1 MTCRRNDQGS
11 MMRMNVALFR
21 PIVVVLT
28 LAATISAA
36 AIRSRAQ
43 QPAAIEIA
51 VTSHR
56 FQPPQVHAP
65 ANLPLTLRVRNLD
78 AAAMEF
84 ESVSLRV
91 EKVVAPGSE
100 GIIHVRP
107 LAPGRY
113 EFYDDLHQ
121 ETRGILV
128 VQ

>member
-1 MTCRRNDQGS
+1 
-11 MMRMNVALFR
+11 MRTNVALFR
-21 PIVVVLT
+21 PIVAVLI
-28 LAATISAA
+28 LAGSILAGD
-36 AIRSRAQ
+36 IRSRAQ
-43 QPAAIEIA
+43 QAAAVEIA

-56 FQPPQVHAP
+56 FQPTQVHAP

-91 EKVVAPGSE
+91 EKVVAPGGE

-113 EFYDDLHQ
+113 EFYDDFHE

>member
-1 MTCRRNDQGS
+1 MTRRRNEQGS
-11 MMRMNVALFR
+11 IMRTNVALFR
-21 PIVVVLT
+21 PIVAVLI
-28 LAATISAA
+28 LAGTILTADN
-36 AIRSRAQ
+36 RSRAQ
-43 QPAAIEIA
+43 QTAAVEIA

-56 FQPPQVHAP
+56 FQPTQAHAP

-91 EKVVAPGSE
+91 EKVVPPGGE
-100 GIIHVRP
+100 GIIHVRA

-113 EFYDDLHQ
+113 EFYDDFHE
-121 ETRGILV
+121 ETRGVLV